1 LLAYLSIYLCIY
13 LSVTG
18 HWLLYSA
25 YCLPIIL
32 AFLVAKVFL
41 DPLDNEDF
49 TKNSID
55 MDLGVLIRESNAGS
69 TRWKN
74 CGANLPFDVP
84 PLPTPPIQSSST
96 VNGSLAL

>member
-1 LLAYLSIYLCIY
+1 VHGVSL
-13 LSVTG
+13 TFF
-18 HWLLYSA
+18 H
-25 YCLPIIL
+25 PIAVSGL
-32 AFLVAKVFL
+32 FHFAVAKVFL

-74 CGANLPFDVP
+74 SGAILPFN
-84 PLPTPPIQSSST
+84 TP
-96 VNGSLAL
+96 GKDKKKKK

>member
-1 LLAYLSIYLCIY
+1 M
-13 LSVTG
+13 G
-18 HWLLYSA
+18 
-25 YCLPIIL
+25 
-32 AFLVAKVFL
+32 KVFL

-74 CGANLPFDVP
+74 SGANLPFDLKTP
-84 PLPTPPIQSSST
+84 APKQEKEPTKED
-96 VNGSLAL
+96 